1 MFHCPKHNYKCVNNN
16 STLYIFNIDKC
27 IIIHQ
32 YHNCYSLHSYPIVL
46 LVVAVV
52 SIIGISSISISSL
65 SISIS
70 IVGLRFKVKC
80 TSFQLSRNIWNR
92 CDTMM
97 DDAVRCDALDD
108 DCMILECC
116 FCFWFES
123 HENRIATLTKY
134 DQRWHWKWRWAS
146 SYEKMNL
153 KILFENAL
161 LFGERKNTEYNFNY
175 V

>member
-1 MFHCPKHNYKCVNNN
+1 MNNN
-16 STLYIFNIDKC
+16 LTSYVFNIDKC

-46 LVVAVV
+46 LVVVV
-52 SIIGISSISISSL
+52 VIIIGISIGSIS

-123 HENRIATLTKY
+123 PENRIATLTKY

-146 SYEKMNL
+146 SYEKNEL
-153 KILFENAL
+153 EN
-161 LFGERKNTEYNFNY
+161 FVRKCVIIWIERNSRVQLQLCLVQLME
-175 V
+175 